1 MLIFKLKI
9 LSTNVFYAKMDRH
22 LQIKKEVT
30 PMIGVLINVC
40 TVIVGSSLGLLFKKS
55 ISKKYSDAV
64 MTGIGLCVILI
75 GIQGMLKGENVLVTI
90 ISMVIGALIGT
101 ALDIDGKLNG
111 VGDWLSGKIK
121 NKNGEKNSLAEGF
134 VTASLVFCIGAMTI
148 LGSLDAGLKGDNTT
162 LITKSILDLFSS
174 MMLSASLGVG
184 VIFAATFVFVFQGGI
199 VLLAGVLEPFLDAF
213 AIGEITCVG
222 SLMIMALGLNLSGIA
237 KIKVAN
243 YFPALI
249 LVPFM
254 CFVFDYLGQF
264 IPALG

>member
-1 MLIFKLKI
+1 MLG
-9 LSTNVFYAKMDRH
+9 VF
-22 LQIKKEVT
+22 
-30 PMIGVLINVC
+30 INVC
-40 TVIVGSSLGLLFKKS
+40 TVIAGSTVGLLFRKS

-64 MTGIGLCVILI
+64 MTGIGLCVVLI
-75 GIQGMLKGENVLVTI
+75 GIQGMLKGENILVTI

-111 VGDWLSGKIK
+111 AGDRLSAKIK

-174 MMLSASLGVG
+174 MMLSASLGIG
-184 VIFAATFVFVFQGGI
+184 VIFAAVFVFVFQGGI
-199 VLLAGVLEPFLDAF
+199 VLLAGVLEPFLSPS
-213 AIGEITCVG
+213 AIAEITCVG
-222 SLMIMALGLNLSGIA
+222 SVMIMGLGLNLTGIA

-243 YFPALI
+243 YFPSLI
-249 LVPFM
+249 LAPLTCMLFS
-254 CFVFDYLGQF
+254 FLSQY

>member
-1 MLIFKLKI
+1 M
-9 LSTNVFYAKMDRH
+9 T
-22 LQIKKEVT
+22 
-30 PMIGVLINVC
+30 GVLINVC
-40 TVIVGSSLGLLFKKS
+40 TVILGSTVGLLFKKS
-55 ISKKYSDAV
+55 ISRKYSDAV

-75 GIQGMLKGENVLVTI
+75 GIQGMLKGENVLITI

-111 VGDWLSGKIK
+111 IGDRLSKKIRTKDSGK
-121 NKNGEKNSLAEGF
+121 GSLAEGF

-174 MMLSASLGVG
+174 MMLSASLGIG
-184 VIFAATFVFVFQGGI
+184 VIFAAAFVFVFQGGI
-199 VLLAGVLEPFLDAF
+199 VLLAGVLEPFLDSF

-222 SLMIMALGLNLSGIA
+222 SVMIMGLGLNLAGIA

-243 YFPALI
+243 YFPAL
-249 LVPFM
+249 LLTPFM
-254 CFVFDYLGQF
+254 CYLFDYLGQF

>member
-1 MLIFKLKI
+1 M
-9 LSTNVFYAKMDRH
+9 T
-22 LQIKKEVT
+22 
-30 PMIGVLINVC
+30 GVLINVC
-40 TVIVGSSLGLLFKKS
+40 TVILGSTVGLLFKKS
-55 ISKKYSDAV
+55 ISRKYSDAV

-75 GIQGMLKGENVLVTI
+75 GIQGMLKGENALITI

-111 VGDWLSGKIK
+111 IGDRLSKKIRTK
-121 NKNGEKNSLAEGF
+121 DSRKGSLAEGF

-174 MMLSASLGVG
+174 MMLSASLGIG
-184 VIFAATFVFVFQGGI
+184 VIFAAAFVFVFQGGI
-199 VLLAGVLEPFLDAF
+199 VLLAGVLEPFLDSF

-222 SLMIMALGLNLSGIA
+222 SVMIMGLGLNLAGIA

-243 YFPALI
+243 YFPAL
-249 LVPFM
+249 LLTPFM
-254 CFVFDYLGQF
+254 CYLFDYLGQF